1 MVSPTGQVE
10 VDDSNEL
17 DVSPEHELTSG
28 LTDLPHSSKEL
39 GPDTTTQSIL
49 DIGEYY
55 SKVNSPAEFNATMLS
70 LTTAQK
76 YELMTKHKVPHKSH
90 TFPTQHLGGCNR
102 SFRPNWLTEHPWMV
116 YSEKVDGAFCMF
128 CSMFCND
135 PSKGYFVSKPF
146 RIWNKK

>member
-1 MVSPTGQVE
+1 MASPTGQVE

-17 DVSPEHELTSG
+17 DISSEHEPTSE

-39 GPDTTTQSIL
+39 GPDATTQSIL
-49 DIGEYY
+49 DISKYY

-90 TFPTQHLGGCNR
+90 AFPTQYLGGCNR
-102 SFRPNWLTEHPWMV
+102 N
-116 YSEKVDGAFCMF
+116 
-128 CSMFCND
+128 
-135 PSKGYFVSKPF
+135 
-146 RIWNKK
+146 